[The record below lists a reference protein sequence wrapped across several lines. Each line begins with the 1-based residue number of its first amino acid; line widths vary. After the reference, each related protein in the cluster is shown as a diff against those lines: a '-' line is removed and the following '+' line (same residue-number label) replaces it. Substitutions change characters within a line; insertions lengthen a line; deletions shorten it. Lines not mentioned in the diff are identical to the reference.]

1 MEKTINRIK
10 KFTND
15 RNWDQFHSGENLT
28 KSIVIESAELL
39 ELFQWQ
45 NEIESIERLKEELA
59 DVLIYSIM
67 LAEKYNLDIKEII
80 NDKITLNEKKYPV
93 IKAYGKKTKYNKL

>member
-1 MEKTINRIK
+1 MENTIKRIN
-10 KFTND
+10 KFTKD

-28 KSIVIESAELL
+28 KSIIIESSELL

-45 NEIESIERLKEELA
+45 SEVENIDRLKEELA

-67 LAEKYNLDIKEII
+67 LAEKYNLDIKDII
-80 NDKITLNEKKYPV
+80 NNKITENEKKYPV
-93 IKAYGKKTKYNKL
+93 LNAFGKKTK

>member
-1 MEKTINRIK
+1 MEKTIKRIN
-10 KFTND
+10 KFTKD

-45 NEIESIERLKEELA
+45 NEEKNIDRLKEELA

-80 NDKITLNEKKYPV
+80 NNKITENEKKYPV
-93 IKAYGKKTKYNKL
+93 KKAFGKSTKYNKL